1 MPNHFHLVL
10 WPQKDGDLSAF
21 MGWLLTAHVR
31 RYHQHYHSSGHVY
44 QGRFRSFPIQE
55 DDHLLTVLRY
65 SERNPVRAGLVQR
78 AQDWL
83 WSSAGPPWA
92 EGPVLDPGPVPRP
105 KGWLEWVNTPQTE
118 AEVDSLR
125 ACIRRRRP

>member
-1 MPNHFHLVL
+1 
-10 WPQKDGDLSAF
+10 
-21 MGWLLTAHVR
+21 
-31 RYHQHYHSSGHVY
+31 
-44 QGRFRSFPIQE
+44 
-55 DDHLLTVLRY
+55 
-65 SERNPVRAGLVQR
+65 VRAGLVQR

-125 ACIRRRRP
+125 ACIRRRRPYGDSPWVGQTAQRLGLEATLRPLGRPRKKKAVPPFSAPPQTKQK